1 MKVDKQKEE
10 EFYSKPFNFSYSSL
24 NRLLFSPSLFY
35 KDYILQDREIRTD
48 KHLVEGKLVHCLV
61 FQPEK
66 LEELF
71 SIVPGKVPS
80 ENVKRVLKGVK
91 EVGYEQEGEISLDK
105 LDSVILACLK
115 EENLYQSLKTDEQ
128 RLAKVQTDDHQVYYK
143 FICTTGM
150 DVVDNDTVQKCQE
163 QANIIKEN
171 EKVMELF
178 DKGKT
183 DFELDTLEIYKE
195 KPLEC
200 KLSKYEFGLKGIVD
214 YYNVDH
220 EAKTISI
227 VDLKTTSKTVSDF
240 AESIEYYNYWLQA
253 AIYTKLVLSTHED
266 IKDYK
271 ILFTFVVI
279 DKYNQVVPF
288 NVSDVTMRDW
298 AKGMKGILDI
308 AAYHYKEK
316 NYSLP
321 YEFLIN
327 SVVMI

>member
-1 MKVDKQKEE
+1 MKLDKQKEE

-24 NRLLFSPSLFY
+24 NRLLFSPFLFY
-35 KDYILQDREIRTD
+35 KDYILQDKEIRTD

-80 ENVKRVLKGVK
+80 ENVKKILKSLTLNTDITVLTDVDNF
-91 EVGYEQEGEISLDK
+91 VI
-105 LDSVILACLK
+105 LDSLK

-128 RLAKVQTDDHQVYYK
+128 RLIKVQTDDHQAYYK
-143 FICTTGM
+143 FICTTGK
-150 DVVDNDTVQKCQE
+150 DVIDNDTLEKCKE
-163 QANIIKEN
+163 QADIIKEN
-171 EKVMELF
+171 KKVMKLF

-214 YYNVDH
+214 YYNIDH

-240 AESIEYYNYWLQA
+240 VDSIEYYNYWLQA
-253 AIYTKLVLSTHED
+253 AIYTKLVLSTHDD

-308 AAYHYKEK
+308 AAYHYKER

-321 YEFLIN
+321 YEFLID
-327 SVVMI
+327 SVTMI

>member
-48 KHLVEGKLVHCLV
+48 KHLIEGKLVHCLV
-61 FQPEK
+61 FQPKE
-66 LEELF
+66 LTELF

-80 ENVKRVLKGVK
+80 ENIKRILKSVTLHTDVLVLTD
-91 EVGYEQEGEISLDK
+91 IDDFII
-105 LDSVILACLK
+105 LDSLK

-128 RLAKVQTDDHQVYYK
+128 RVAKVKTEDHVNYYK
-143 FICTTGM
+143 FMCTTGK
-150 DVVDNDTVQKCQE
+150 DVIDNDTLMRCQN
-163 QANIIKEN
+163 QADIIKEN

-214 YYNVDH
+214 YYDIDH
-220 EAKTISI
+220 ETKTISI

-240 AESIEYYNYWLQA
+240 TESIEYYNYWLQA
-253 AIYTKLVLSTHED
+253 AIYTKLVLSSHDD
-266 IKDYK
+266 IRDYK

-288 NVSDVTMRDW
+288 NVSQVTMSSW
-298 AKGMKGILDI
+298 AEGMRGVLDR
-308 AAYHYKEK
+308 ATYHYKEK
-316 NYSLP
+316 DYSLP
-321 YEFLIN
+321 YEFLIEN
-327 SVVMI
+327 KIMI

>member
-1 MKVDKQKEE
+1 MKLDKQKEE

-24 NRLLFSPSLFY
+24 NRLLFSPFLFY
-35 KDYILQDREIRTD
+35 KDYILQDKEIRTD

-71 SIVPGKVPS
+71 SIVPGRVPS
-80 ENVKRVLKGVK
+80 ENVKKILKSLTLNTDVTVLTDVDNF
-91 EVGYEQEGEISLDK
+91 VI
-105 LDSVILACLK
+105 LDSLK

-128 RLAKVQTDDHQVYYK
+128 RLTKVQTDDHQAYYK
-143 FICTTGM
+143 FICTTGK
-150 DVVDNDTVQKCQE
+150 DVIDNDTLEKCKE

-214 YYNVDH
+214 YYNIDH
-220 EAKTISI
+220 ETKTISI

-240 AESIEYYNYWLQA
+240 VDSIEYYNYWLQA
-253 AIYTKLVLSTHED
+253 AIYTKLVLSTHDD

-308 AAYHYKEK
+308 AAYHYKK
-316 NYSLP
+316 RNYSLP
-321 YEFLIN
+321 YEFLID
-327 SVVMI
+327 SVTMI

>member
-1 MKVDKQKEE
+1 MKLDKQKEE

-24 NRLLFSPSLFY
+24 NRLLFSPFLFY
-35 KDYILQDREIRTD
+35 KDYILQDKEIRTD

-80 ENVKRVLKGVK
+80 ENVKKILKSLTLNTDITVLTDVDNF
-91 EVGYEQEGEISLDK
+91 VI
-105 LDSVILACLK
+105 LDSLK

-128 RLAKVQTDDHQVYYK
+128 RLIKVQTDDHQAYYK
-143 FICTTGM
+143 FICTTGK
-150 DVVDNDTVQKCQE
+150 DVIDNDTLEKCKE
-163 QANIIKEN
+163 QADIIKEN

-214 YYNVDH
+214 YYNIDH

-240 AESIEYYNYWLQA
+240 VDSIEYYNYWLQA
-253 AIYTKLVLSTHED
+253 AIYTKLVLSTHDD

-308 AAYHYKEK
+308 AAYHYKER

-321 YEFLIN
+321 YEFLID
-327 SVVMI
+327 SVTMI